1 MNAPPVVGRYV
12 LMLVAGLALL
22 VPSPSAR
29 SAPPSSIAALAPAYD
44 EILNTHFDQVERTLT
59 DSCAAPA
66 EACQVLLATS
76 SWWRILQNPNDT
88 SLDEA
93 FSARAD
99 QAIAAA
105 ERWTA
110 REPSRADAWFY
121 LGGAYGARVSFRV
134 QRGQHL
140 AAARDGRHI
149 KDALE
154 HALVLDPA
162 VDDARF
168 GVGLYRYYADIAP
181 TAAKVV
187 RFLLQ
192 LPGGDR
198 VGGLRD
204 MEAVHQ
210 HGSLLKGEADYQLHW
225 IYLWYENQP
234 RRGLTLIRDLH
245 EHYPASVHFA
255 TRVAE
260 IENTYFHDSAASL
273 AVWRTLADDAARTGD
288 ATLAEASGRLGAA
301 AMLDALAESDRAL
314 EQVERVI
321 AMRPARPY
329 GAVAKAQWQRGTLLE
344 RFGDHRGAVTAYQ
357 AALGSLPDGD
367 ADGIGEKVRASLRQT
382 PPDPRTAE
390 AYRTSLTGWRA
401 FERGTLDQAA
411 AALGHAAT
419 LAPHDPVIAV
429 RLARVQQARGEI
441 PGAMTAYDA
450 IIASRPAPP
459 LALAPAYVWSAEAL
473 EARGDLD
480 GARLRYR
487 AATHVFAADSRIT
500 AAAQRALERTGK

>member
-1 MNAPPVVGRYV
+1 MSAPPLGRC
-12 LMLVAGLALL
+12 LLTLVTGLAILA
-22 VPSPSAR
+22 PSLPAR

-44 EILNTHFDQVERTLT
+44 DILNTRFDQVERTLT
-59 DSCAAPA
+59 DSCAASA

-134 QRGQHL
+134 QRGEHL

-149 KDALE
+149 KEALE
-154 HALVLDPA
+154 HALVLEPGL
-162 VDDARF
+162 DDARF
-168 GVGLYRYYADIAP
+168 GIGLYKYYADIVPA
-181 TAAKVV
+181 AAKVV

-192 LPGGDR
+192 LPGGNR
-198 VGGLRD
+198 VEGLRD
-204 MEAVHQ
+204 MEAVHER
-210 HGSLLKGEADYQLHW
+210 GSLLKGEADYQLHW

-234 RRGLTLIRDLH
+234 RRALALIRDLH
-245 EHYPASVHFA
+245 ERYPGNIHFA

-260 IENTYFHDSAASL
+260 IENDYFHDAAASL
-273 AVWRTLADDAARTGD
+273 AVWHELADGAARTGD

-301 AMLDALAESDRAL
+301 AMLDVLAESDRAMQ
-314 EQVERVI
+314 EVQRVI

-329 GAVAKAQWQRGTLLE
+329 GAVARAQWQRGTLLD
-344 RFGDHRGAVTAYQ
+344 RLGDRRGAAAAYQ

-367 ADGIGEKVRASLRQT
+367 PDEIGDKVKASQRQS
-382 PPDPRTAE
+382 PPDPRSAE
-390 AYRTSLTGWRA
+390 AYRTSLAGWRA
-401 FERGTLDQAA
+401 FERGALDEAVT
-411 AALGHAAT
+411 ALGQAAT
-419 LAPHDPVIAV
+419 LSPRDQLIAV
-429 RLARVQQARGEI
+429 RLARVRQARGEVAA
-441 PGAMTAYDA
+441 AMTAYDA
-450 IIASRPAPP
+450 IIAARPAPP
-459 LALAPAYVWSAEAL
+459 LALAPAYAWSAAAL
-473 EARGDLD
+473 EARGDLE
-480 GARLRYR
+480 GARTRYR
-487 AATHVFAADSRIT
+487 AATHVFGGDSRISRE
-500 AAAQRALERTGK
+500 AARALDRLGK